1 MDALRHAMRRL
12 DEDQVR
18 LLVAE
23 RETPQSAAADLGLSL
38 ERVNRVE
45 VGPLDLEEIRE
56 LIAGELGRHLPR
68 PALRRIAELSGG
80 NPFYALELC
89 RSSDGES
96 EPATGFA
103 KGEDL
108 QRLVGDR
115 LSELPQDTRD
125 ALGTVAA
132 LARPSSVVV
141 SQVLGDEAALDP
153 AFRAGVLAEDGEL
166 LRFAH
171 PLLAAAAYAAL
182 PPRRRRE
189 AHDRLAVIVDDPE
202 ERARHLAAA
211 TVAPD
216 AAVAAALDA
225 GARAADSRGAPAAAG
240 ELLERAA
247 SLTPDDDRAAAA
259 RRLLDAAQDHVRAGD
274 GRRGTVISGRLVNE
288 LEPGP
293 LRAEALRTLALNER
307 IVSNAVALGRQAVK
321 ECGDDPDARVDCLL
335 CVAQAMRGDDWYAA
349 RVTAQEALA
358 IARTASPPAL
368 RAALASVGELE
379 ASMTPGGGREMLR
392 EALAL
397 ETEPTSQLGW
407 WDPAVDLGGAHM
419 LTDELDE
426 ARELLESARQRATD
440 AGDEDTAENVYRY
453 LAQLEVRAGNLAPA
467 LAYAEEGMALVEHE
481 TASWT
486 LSSQLFVRALVAAH
500 QGDADMA
507 RELTARGISM
517 TEELGDE
524 VFAILHHCVLG
535 FLELSLGN
543 PGEALSHLEPLP
555 ARLERLGIREPRE
568 PGAFLSEEDAIEALI
583 GAGRIE
589 EAEARL
595 EAWEELGREIE
606 RPRVLATAARARGLL
621 AADRGDLDG
630 AIASLEGALGHHA
643 GFPVPIERGR
653 TLVALGS
660 AYRRAGRR
668 RNARATLK
676 EALKIFE
683 QIGARIWADRARAAL
698 GRLGGRAPSGDELT
712 PTERR
717 VAELVA
723 EGRTNKD
730 VAAALFVTVRTVE
743 SNLTR
748 VYGKLGVR
756 SRTELAARGLPPED
770 EPAR

>member
-1 MDALRHAMRRL
+1 MAHRGNPHSLPDAGSVVGRDAEVAEIEAFLTQTPPPAALVLAGPAGIGKTTLWQAGVSAAREADHRVVVSRPLESDATVSLAGLSDLLEEIVDEVTDELPGPQEQALNAALLREGDPRAPPDPRALNAAVRGVLHAAAAARPLLVAIDDLQWLDRPSMDALRHAMRRL

-56 LIAGELGRHLPR
+56 LIAGGWPPPASTRAAADRRALGGK
-68 PALRRIAELSGG
+68 S
-80 NPFYALELC
+80 FYALVPAARATANPSRRRGSRKVKICSAWSGTAC
-89 RSSDGES
+89 RTPSD
-96 EPATGFA
+96 
-103 KGEDL
+103 
-108 QRLVGDR
+108 R
-115 LSELPQDTRD
+115 RD

-247 SLTPDDDRAAAA
+247 SLTPDDDRARPPAACSTLPKTTSALGMVAVGPSSPGALSTASARAPARGGPPYPGLERADREQCGRVGTPGRQGMRRRPRRAGRLPARRRPGHEGRRLVRRQGDRPGGPGHRANGQPARAEGGAGVRRRTRGIDDARRRPGDAAA
-259 RRLLDAAQDHVRAGD
+259 
-274 GRRGTVISGRLVNE
+274 
-288 LEPGP
+288 
-293 LRAEALRTLALNER
+293 
-307 IVSNAVALGRQAVK
+307 
-321 ECGDDPDARVDCLL
+321 
-335 CVAQAMRGDDWYAA
+335 
-349 RVTAQEALA
+349 
-358 IARTASPPAL
+358 
-368 RAALASVGELE
+368 
-379 ASMTPGGGREMLR
+379 
-392 EALAL
+392 ALAL

-419 LTDELDE
+419 LTDELDQ

-543 PGEALSHLEPLP
+543 PGEALSHSSRCRP
-555 ARLERLGIREPRE
+555 A
-568 PGAFLSEEDAIEALI
+568 SS
-583 GAGRIE
+583 
-589 EAEARL
+589 
-595 EAWEELGREIE
+595 AW
-606 RPRVLATAARARGLL
+606 VSASH
-621 AADRGDLDG
+621 
-630 AIASLEGALGHHA
+630 ASLAR
-643 GFPVPIERGR
+643 FYPRR
-653 TLVALGS
+653 T
-660 AYRRAGRR
+660 
-668 RNARATLK
+668 
-676 EALKIFE
+676 
-683 QIGARIWADRARAAL
+683 D
-698 GRLGGRAPSGDELT
+698 
-712 PTERR
+712 
-717 VAELVA
+717 
-723 EGRTNKD
+723 
-730 VAAALFVTVRTVE
+730 
-743 SNLTR
+743 
-748 VYGKLGVR
+748 
-756 SRTELAARGLPPED
+756 
-770 EPAR
+770 